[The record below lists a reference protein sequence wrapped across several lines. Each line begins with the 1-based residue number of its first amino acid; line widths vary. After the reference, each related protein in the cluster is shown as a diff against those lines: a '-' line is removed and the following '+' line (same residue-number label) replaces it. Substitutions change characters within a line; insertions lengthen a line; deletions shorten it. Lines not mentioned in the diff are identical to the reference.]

1 MGRDS
6 LCHRIAFNILCR
18 DHLCHRKGAGREH
31 YPLQWK
37 ITDYQREDTNIT
49 VERFYAEQKQSH
61 SENLCHCPL
70 KQECFVVQFCI
81 DMKSLFLVTLQIL
94 NTDI

>member
-1 MGRDS
+1 MRDS
-6 LCHRIAFNILCR
+6 LCHRIAPNILCR
-18 DHLCHRKGAGREH
+18 AHLCHWIGAAREH
-31 YPLQWK
+31 NPLQLK
-37 ITDYQREDTNIT
+37 MTETNIT
-49 VERFYAEQKQSH
+49 VERFYAAQKYILG
-61 SENLCHCPL
+61 ENLCHHCPL